1 MVDIFIQDFLQLIE
15 LGFHEWEVS
24 FLLSEAGLKQSDLFF
39 MIADD
44 LVGGEGIFPEIGEF
58 IVSEDHLL
66 EIKLL
71 ELWEGIFDKGFILA
85 DDPSIKI

>member
-1 MVDIFIQDFLQLIE
+1 M
-15 LGFHEWEVS
+15 
-24 FLLSEAGLKQSDLFF
+24 SEAGLKQCDLFF

-66 EIKLL
+66 EIILL
-71 ELWEGIFDKGFILA
+71 ELWEGIFDKGFILP